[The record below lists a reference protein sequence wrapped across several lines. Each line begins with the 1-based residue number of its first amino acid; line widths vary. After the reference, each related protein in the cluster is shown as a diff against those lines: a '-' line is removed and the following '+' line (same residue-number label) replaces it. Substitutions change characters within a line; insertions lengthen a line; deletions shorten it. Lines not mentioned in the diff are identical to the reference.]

1 MSTVYD
7 AYRRDRSG
15 WFLGISG
22 TKAATLAITAVPIL
36 IALSRGAV
44 VNLVILAAVWV
55 VIAVLTL
62 VTMHGRTAFGWFVA
76 LAAFTLGSL
85 ASWTTFRARAATG
98 EVTDPD
104 QPDLPGRMSAIEIHD
119 GPPIGPTQARI
130 AIIQDHAAKTWAVTA
145 ALTHP
150 GIGMAEETERGIYA
164 TGLSELIEQA
174 SRGELIEEIHLLVRT
189 VPDDGAERTLW
200 TTRHHQTG
208 ALFSTRV
215 NTDLAAWLTHASV
228 RTEAFI
234 TLVVTER
241 AISKPAR
248 ESGGGVT
255 GRARVL
261 YSLMGEVEGQL
272 RASIG
277 ARAVAWLTSPELA
290 AVCRTGFAPG
300 DRASIVQALA
310 DQAKDRRGN
319 ADVPWGQ
326 AGPAAARPSG
336 RWFAHDAWWSI
347 SSAITLPERGA
358 IMGALAP
365 VLMPGEPGERRSF
378 LVCLTISSAR
388 RAARTSASME
398 WKNDMGQGIRER
410 IKRRA
415 STKTSND
422 EAKARAFETKIAS
435 GSALTRPYA
444 VATVTVPQTESIVEY
459 GRRLD
464 SSIRRAG
471 FAPLRLDLS
480 HDIGMCASVIPLG
493 VSLAKSTGTALSAL
507 FEGGG
512 R

>member
-1 MSTVYD
+1 MANVYD

-15 WFLGISG
+15 WFLGVSG
-22 TKAATLAITAVPIL
+22 TKAAALAITAIPIL
-36 IALSRGAV
+36 IALSRGA
-44 VNLVILAAVWV
+44 LVDLLVFTTSWV
-55 VIAVLTL
+55 VIATL
-62 VTMHGRTAFGWFVA
+62 VLATVRGRTTFSWFAA
-76 LAAFTLGSL
+76 LVAFTIGSQ
-85 ASWTTFRARAATG
+85 ARWTTFGSRAANG

-104 QPDLPGRMSAIEIHD
+104 QPDLPGRMSSIEIHD
-119 GPPIGPTQARI
+119 GPPIGPRQVRI

-145 ALTHP
+145 SLTHP
-150 GIGMAEETERGIYA
+150 GIGMAEETERSIYA
-164 TGLSELIEQA
+164 TGLTELIEQA
-174 SRGELIEEIHLLVRT
+174 SRGELLEEIHLVIRT

-200 TTRHHQTG
+200 TTRHRQPG
-208 ALFSTRV
+208 APFSTRV
-215 NTDLAAWLTHASV
+215 NTDLATWLTHASV

-248 ESGGGVT
+248 ESGGGII

-261 YSLMGEVEGQL
+261 YSVMGEVEGQL
-272 RASIG
+272 RAGLG
-277 ARAVAWLTSPELA
+277 ARAVSWLTSCDLA
-290 AVCRTGFAPG
+290 AACRTGFAPG
-300 DRASIVQALA
+300 DRATIVQALA
-310 DQAKDRRGN
+310 DQTKNPGVN
-319 ADVPWGQ
+319 ANVPWGQ

-347 SSAITLPERGA
+347 SSTITLPERGA

-365 VLMPGEPGERRSF
+365 ILMPAEPTERRAF
-378 LVCLTISSAR
+378 LVCLPISSAR
-388 RAARTSASME
+388 RAARASASTE

-415 STKTSND
+415 SVKTTND
-422 EAKARAFETKIAS
+422 EAKARAFEAKIAT

-464 SSIRRAG
+464 ASIRRAG

-493 VSLAKSTGTALSAL
+493 ISLTKSNGTALSAL
-507 FEGGG
+507 FEAG
-512 R
+512 RS

>member
-1 MSTVYD
+1 MSTIYD

-22 TKAATLAITAVPIL
+22 TKAATLAITAIPIL
-36 IALSRGAV
+36 ITLSRGA
-44 VNLVILAAVWV
+44 LVELLIFTSIWA
-55 VIAVLTL
+55 VIAAFTL
-62 VTMHGRTAFGWFVA
+62 ATMHGRTTFGWFAA
-76 LAAFTLGSL
+76 LAAFTIGSL
-85 ASWTTFRARAATG
+85 ASWTTFRARATRG

-104 QPDLPGRMSAIEIHD
+104 EPDLPGRMSAIEIHD

-130 AIIQDHAAKTWAVTA
+130 AVIQDHAAKTWAVTA
-145 ALTHP
+145 SLTHP
-150 GIGMAEETERGIYA
+150 GIGMAEETERSIYA
-164 TGLSELIEQA
+164 TGLTELIEQA
-174 SRGELIEEIHLLVRT
+174 SRGELIEEIQLLVRT
-189 VPDDGAERTLW
+189 VPDDGAERILW
-200 TTRHHQTG
+200 TTRHHQPG
-208 ALFSTRV
+208 APFSTRV

-234 TLVVTER
+234 TVVVTER
-241 AISKPAR
+241 TISKPAR
-248 ESGGGVT
+248 ESGGGIT

-277 ARAVAWLTSPELA
+277 ARAVTWLTSPQLA

-310 DQAKDRRGN
+310 DRTNDASVN
-319 ADVPWGQ
+319 AAVPWGH
-326 AGPAAARPSG
+326 AGPAGSKPSG

-347 SSAITLPERGA
+347 SSTITLPERGA

-378 LVCLTISSAR
+378 MVCLPISSAR
-388 RAARTSASME
+388 RATRVSASAE

-422 EAKARAFETKIAS
+422 EAKTRAFEAKLAT

-444 VATVTVPQTESIVEY
+444 VATVTVAQTESIVEY

-464 SSIRRAG
+464 SAIRRAG

-480 HDIGMCASVIPLG
+480 HDIAMCASTIPLG
-493 VSLAKSTGTALSAL
+493 MSLAKSTGTALTAL
-507 FEGGG
+507 FEGG
-512 R
+512 RS